1 MKIVI
6 IGDGKV
12 GYLLAKQLSEYDYD
26 VVLIDN
32 NSKRLKQTI
41 NELDINCVEGNGVSS
56 QILLE
61 ANANEADL
69 VISCTPMDEVNMIC
83 SLMAKKLGAGQT
95 VARVRNPIYYQEM
108 DLLKNDLELDV
119 AINPDFAMAQEIARV
134 LIFPAAIK
142 VETFVKGRVE
152 LVELKIPP
160 ENPLQGQT
168 LADIYK
174 KYKIKFLICAVQRGE
189 EIFIPNGSFIL
200 EAKDKINV
208 IASHHEIK
216 RFFKIIGTY
225 RTKVKTV
232 MICGGSKT
240 AYYLAQKLLS
250 LGMNVKIIEKNEA
263 GCRELSDMLPKATI
277 IWGNAAEHELLQEEG
292 ITRADA
298 FLALTG
304 VDEENII
311 MSLYAQSQNVPKVIT
326 KVNSDSLHSITN
338 QLELDSVVS
347 PKRVTANAII
357 SYVRAMENS
366 LSSDHIETLYRLV
379 DDKLEALEFIAK
391 EHAVYINIP
400 LKQLPLKENILVACI
415 VRKRKTIIPDG
426 DEIILAGDSVIIVT
440 KNPVNKLADI
450 IRE

>member
-12 GYLLAKQLSEYDYD
+12 GHLLAKQLSECNYD

-61 ANANEADL
+61 ANVNEADL
-69 VISCTPMDEVNMIC
+69 VISCTPMDEVNMIS
-83 SLMAKKLGAGQT
+83 SLMVKKLGARQT
-95 VARVRNPIYYQEM
+95 VARVRNPIYYHEM
-108 DLLKNDLELDV
+108 DLLKNDLEIDV
-119 AINPDFAMAQEIARV
+119 AINPDFAMAQEITRV

-142 VETFVKGRVE
+142 VETFVNGRVE
-152 LVELKIPP
+152 LVELKMPP
-160 ENPLQGQT
+160 ENPLLGQT

-174 KYKIKFLICAVQRGE
+174 KYNIKFLICAIQRGE
-189 EIFIPNGSFIL
+189 DIFIPNGSFIL

-216 RFFKIIGTY
+216 QFFKIIGTY

-250 LGMNVKIIEKNEA
+250 LGMNVKIIEKNEDK
-263 GCRELSDMLPKATI
+263 CRELSDMLPKATI
-277 IWGNAAEHELLQEEG
+277 IWGNAADHELLQEEG

-311 MSLYAQSQNVPKVIT
+311 MSLFVQSKNVPKVIT

-379 DDKLEALEFIAK
+379 DDKLEAMEFIAK
-391 EHAVYINIP
+391 EHTAYINIP

-415 VRKRKTIIPDG
+415 VRRRKTIIPSG
-426 DEIILAGDSVIIVT
+426 DDIILAGDSVIIVT
-440 KNPVNKLADI
+440 RNPVNKLADI
-450 IRE
+450 ISG

>member
-32 NSKRLKQTI
+32 NGKRLKQTI
-41 NELDINCVEGNGVSS
+41 NELDVNYVEGNGVSS

-61 ANANEADL
+61 ANTNEADL

-83 SLMAKKLGAGQT
+83 SLMAKKLGAGHT
-95 VARVRNPIYYQEM
+95 VARVRNPLYYQEM

-160 ENPLQGQT
+160 DNPLQGHT
-168 LADIYK
+168 LAEIYK
-174 KYKIKFLICAVQRGE
+174 KYKIKFLICAVQRGDD
-189 EIFIPNGSFIL
+189 IFIPNGNFIL
-200 EAKDKINV
+200 EAKDKINI

-216 RFFKIIGTY
+216 QFFKIIGTY
-225 RTKVKTV
+225 RTRVKTV

-250 LGMNVKIIEKNEA
+250 IGMNVKIIEKKEE
-263 GCRELSDMLPKATI
+263 GCHELSEMLPKATI

-326 KVNSDSLHSITN
+326 KVNSDSLHAITN

-347 PKRVTANAII
+347 PKRVTANAIV
-357 SYVRAMENS
+357 SYVRAMEHS

-391 EHAVYINIP
+391 GQATYINIP
-400 LKQLPLKENILVACI
+400 LKQLPLKDNILIACI
-415 VRKRKTIIPDG
+415 VRKRKTIIPGG
-426 DEIILAGDSVIIVT
+426 DDVILAGDSVIIVT
-440 KNPVNKLADI
+440 QNPVNKLTDI
-450 IRE
+450 IKE